1 MNQHCNSFDYC
12 SIYFVTINF
21 VTLHSLFVLS
31 ANAYNLD
38 FDIDIDTDIAI
49 AIIIDIDNNISIVQL
64 TAEEDDKARL
74 SAKKYFFVVNDDEVI
89 DPTNKAGLLDLEIS
103 FLAGLVKVDTMLGR
117 VNEPPRD
124 STVNVFTRLNGPDA
138 TVVADREIFADGK
151 YLQLSHSLAPPC
163 TTITFQL
170 YHLPIFLLDM
180 YF

>member
-1 MNQHCNSFDYC
+1 MFCIFFSSSNQHGNSCGCC
-12 SIYFVTINF
+12 SSYFTIA
-21 VTLHSLFVLS
+21 LRLLSVLS
-31 ANAYNLD
+31 ANT
-38 FDIDIDTDIAI
+38 F
-49 AIIIDIDNNISIVQL
+49 DIDNNVDIDNDIDLVQP

-138 TVVADREIFADGK
+138 TVVADRDIFADGA
-151 YLQLSHSLAPPC
+151 YLYSFYSATPTYITTTHHLHCLS
-163 TTITFQL
+163 
-170 YHLPIFLLDM
+170 IFLLDM
-180 YF
+180 CFDMT